1 MKRGVLNIMRFCKNC
16 GQLLDGDIRFCPEC
30 GVDNEDTLLL
40 LEDKQ
45 EVSRESH
52 MSWWTTKRK
61 VIAGLFAIVIVL
73 GVTVGSYSYYDNQ
86 QKVMIEKQKAEVALE
101 QAKLQQKEKE
111 EAAEKK
117 KQEEDKLKVKDG
129 INKALNVLNTN
140 ERDLHKLEDTIAK
153 GSYSSRYYDGI
164 LDQLYNPIINTRES
178 IDKLMQNN
186 DPVTKNDVVALLNLQ
201 KARLDMLY
209 NVISSKNYDA
219 KEYFDAAQQLAERYQ
234 EKMDEFKAKYGNK

>member
-1 MKRGVLNIMRFCKNC
+1 MRFCKNC
-16 GQLLDGDIRFCPEC
+16 GQQLDSDIRFCPEC
-30 GVDNEDTLLL
+30 GVDNEDTLSL

-45 EVSRESH
+45 EVSRESQ
-52 MSWWTTKRK
+52 MSWWTPKRK
-61 VIAGLFAIVIVL
+61 VIAGLLAVVIVL
-73 GVTVGSYSYYDNQ
+73 GVTVGSYSYYNHQ
-86 QKVMIEKQKAEVALE
+86 QKVMIEQQEAEAARQAALE
-101 QAKLQQKEKE
+101 QARLQQKEKE

-153 GSYSSRYYDGI
+153 GTYSSRYYDGMR
-164 LDQLYNPIINTRES
+164 DQLYSPIINIRES
-178 IDKLMQNN
+178 IDTFMPNN
-186 DPVTKNDVVALLNLQ
+186 DTVTKNDVVALLNLQ

-234 EKMDEFKAKYGNK
+234 EKMDEFKAKYGIK

>member
-1 MKRGVLNIMRFCKNC
+1 MRFCKNC
-16 GQLLDGDIRFCPEC
+16 GQQLDSDIRFCSEC
-30 GVDNEDTLLL
+30 GVDNEDTLSL

-45 EVSRESH
+45 EVSRESQ
-52 MSWWTTKRK
+52 MSWWTPKRK
-61 VIAGLFAIVIVL
+61 VIAGLLAVVIVL
-73 GVTVGSYSYYDNQ
+73 GVTVGSYSYYNHQ
-86 QKVMIEKQKAEVALE
+86 QKVMIEQQEAEAARQAALE
-101 QAKLQQKEKE
+101 QARLQQKEKE

-140 ERDLHKLEDTIAK
+140 ESDLHKLEDTIAK
-153 GSYSSRYYDGI
+153 GTYSSRYYDGI
-164 LDQLYNPIINTRES
+164 RDQIYSPIINTRES
-178 IDKLMQNN
+178 IDTFMPNN
-186 DPVTKNDVVALLNLQ
+186 DTVTKNDVVALLNLQ

-234 EKMDEFKAKYGNK
+234 EKMDEFKVKYGIK